1 MSRDDEPKDPV
12 LEKLR
17 EAGGNYADVAKEIAK
32 GVVEYDRAKKRSPD
46 GAPVHDPAL
55 FRNVSDTPMRNKEL
69 GIPFRTDPGSPS
81 EAAAQEAQKTAEE
94 LGILPEPKP
103 FTVPPR
109 EPPVRARREA
119 ETVPVSRDPVPAA
132 EPRSRL
138 WVVVAAALVTGL
150 GIVALLRVTRTESVG
165 ADAGAVATP
174 SASVAASPS
183 VTVSPS
189 AEMPAPPASSTV
201 AVIAPASAGSTPHA
215 SPVKCGVRPAPAG
228 SSGVVGVGPTEPPH
242 AVAASAP
249 KPVPAAPSASSRFG
263 QFMEEE
269 KQK

>member
-32 GVVEYDRAKKRSPD
+32 GVVEYDRARKRSPD

-55 FRNVSDTPMRNKEL
+55 FRNVSDAPMRNKEL

-109 EPPVRARREA
+109 DPPVRTRREA

-138 WVVVAAALVTGL
+138 WVVVAAALVTGF
-150 GIVALLRVTRTESVG
+150 GIVALLRVTRTESAG
-165 ADAGAVATP
+165 ADAAVAATASASGVPSVAVVP
-174 SASVAASPS
+174 SAAVVPS
-183 VTVSPS
+183 VV
-189 AEMPAPPASSTV
+189 PAPVASSTTDV
-201 AVIAPASAGSTPHA
+201 VPPSSAHA
-215 SPVKCGVRPAPAG
+215 SPVKSAARPAALG
-228 SSGVVGVGPTEPPH
+228 SGVGAAVLPSEPTH
-242 AVAASAP
+242 AVSASAS
-249 KPVPAAPSASSRFG
+249 KPVPVAPSASSRFG